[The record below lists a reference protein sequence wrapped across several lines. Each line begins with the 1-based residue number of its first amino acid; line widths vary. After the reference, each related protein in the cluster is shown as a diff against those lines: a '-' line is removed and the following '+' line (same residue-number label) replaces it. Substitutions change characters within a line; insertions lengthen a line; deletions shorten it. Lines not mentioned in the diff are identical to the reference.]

1 MADLLVRDD
10 GPVRTLTLNR
20 PERRNA
26 LSHALVADLRAALDD
41 AAGDDRVRVL
51 VLRGEGKAFCAGAD
65 LDAMRALQTASTP
78 ENLADS
84 AHLAGLF
91 RQMVTHPKP
100 IVGRLHGAAI
110 GGGCGLAAACDI
122 AVAEEGLK
130 IGFTEVRLGFVPA
143 IVMVVALRRMGETA
157 VRDLMLTGRLVDGLE
172 AARLGLVAHAV
183 PADRLDDAVD
193 ALAHGLATETS
204 ASAVALTKAM
214 LACVPGMGLD
224 EGFTYA
230 AQTNALCRT
239 TPDFQAGIAAFLD
252 KTPPPWKQG
261 KG

>member
-10 GPVRTLTLNR
+10 GRVRTLTLHR

-26 LSHALVADLRAALDD
+26 LSHGLVADLRAALDD
-41 AAGDDRVRVL
+41 VAADDGVRVV
-51 VLRGEGKAFCAGAD
+51 VLAGEGKAFCAGAD

-78 ENLADS
+78 DNLSDS
-84 AHLAGLF
+84 EHLAGLF
-91 RQMVTHPKP
+91 RQIVTHPKP

-122 AVAEEGLK
+122 SVAEEGLK

-157 VRDLMLTGRLVDGLE
+157 VRDLMLRGHLIDGSE
-172 AARLGLVAHAV
+172 AARIGLVTHAV
-183 PADRLDDAVD
+183 PPDRLDETVYAI
-193 ALAHGLATETS
+193 AHEIASETS
-204 ASAVALTKAM
+204 ASAIALTKAM
-214 LACVPGMGLD
+214 LARVPGMGLD

-230 AQTNALCRT
+230 AQMNALCRT
-239 TPDFQAGIAAFLD
+239 TPDFQAGIASFLD
-252 KTPPPWKQG
+252 KTPPPWKG
-261 KG
+261 